1 MGRAA
6 RTLALAG
13 LGLALGA
20 LGGCASPPAPR
31 AEPALMVPAPDLA
44 ARRQVQTRR
53 FADVR
58 EDELLAASVGVL
70 QDQGFQVT
78 ISAASLGLVSARK
91 TRTTEEALADL
102 AGQFLPG
109 MGRAFLQ
116 ALTLGAVG
124 DRDLEQQIRV
134 ANAYRVAVSTQP
146 TGERTGEHELRAV
159 FYLEYA
165 PTGTREVMLN
175 PVLYQEF
182 FRLLGVALFRVR
194 SGG

>member
-13 LGLALGA
+13 LGVALAVLE
-20 LGGCASPPAPR
+20 GCATSTGPR
-31 AEPALMVPAPDLA
+31 LDPALMTPAPDLA
-44 ARRQVQTRR
+44 TRKQLQTRR

-58 EDELLAASVGVL
+58 EEVLLAAAVGVL
-70 QDQGFQVT
+70 QDLGFQVT
-78 ISAASLGLVSARK
+78 ISVASLGLVSARK
-91 TRTTEEALADL
+91 ARTTEEAMADL

-116 ALTLGAVG
+116 ALTFGAAG
-124 DRDLEQQIRV
+124 DGDIAQQIRV
-134 ANAYRVAVSTQP
+134 ANAYRVVLSTQP
-146 TGERTGEHELRAV
+146 AGEGLREHELRAV

-165 PTGTREVMLN
+165 PTGIRDAMAS

-182 FRLLGVALFRVR
+182 FRLLGQSLSRAR
-194 SGG
+194 GGG

>member
-20 LGGCASPPAPR
+20 LVGCASPRAPR
-31 AEPALMVPAPDLA
+31 LDPALMTPAPDMA
-44 ARRQVQTRR
+44 ARKQVQMRR
-53 FADVR
+53 FVDVR

-70 QDQGFQVT
+70 QDLGFQVT

-91 TRTTEEALADL
+91 TRSTEEAVADL
-102 AGQFLPG
+102 AGQILPG

-116 ALTLGAVG
+116 ALTFGAAG
-124 DRDLEQQIRV
+124 DRDLAQQIRV
-134 ANAYRVAVSTQP
+134 ANAYRVVLSTQP
-146 TGERTGEHELRAV
+146 ACDRPREHELRAV

-165 PTGTREVMLN
+165 PTGIPDVIVS

-182 FRLLGVALFRVR
+182 FRLLGQSLSRARR
-194 SGG
+194 EG